1 MLITIITR
9 ADVFFLKVI
18 KMYIFYSFWKLLTQ
32 AIYITNNMVQIKLT
46 ELQV

>member
-18 KMYIFYSFWKLLTQ
+18 KMYIYCFWKLLTQ

-46 ELQV
+46 QLQV

>member
-18 KMYIFYSFWKLLTQ
+18 KMYIFHNFRKLLTQ
-32 AIYITNNMVQIKLT
+32 AVYITNNIVQIKLT
-46 ELQV
+46 QLQV